1 MESSCSLLLF
11 FWNWKYRPGPIKT
24 ETTEASMLITK
35 ARLTVTSS
43 IRFRHPGNVT
53 TLDNDQL
60 DAK

>member
-1 MESSCSLLLF
+1 M
-11 FWNWKYRPGPIKT
+11 KT

>member
-1 MESSCSLLLF
+1 M
-11 FWNWKYRPGPIKT
+11 KT

-53 TLDNDQL
+53 TLANDQL